1 MTKKYVPDTNFFLQF
16 KMARELPWKELTD
29 ADCIQLV
36 LVDGVIAELDRHK
49 AGGNERRSRR
59 SREYLQLLA
68 PLFEDE
74 GGQEEV
80 VVRDAGPRVSFV
92 FAPYTP
98 DAAPGPL
105 SETSA
110 DAMIVNQARGAH
122 EVAGPVELLTADR
135 MMTVYA
141 KRAGLKSK
149 LLQEEWRLP
158 PEPSAAEREL
168 REVRRQLAEAQAVAP
183 DLIVTIAGWSPPGPF
198 LAEAVWRTP
207 LPDGLVESTV
217 DRVDT
222 FYPDDRSVPG
232 GVIVYTKLA
241 EGAYEDARTKWL
253 EEVERQVRRLP
264 GLLNANSANAPMV
277 IEISNGGGSAAEG
290 LLVEIEGCGEIAVVV
305 AASHESLTERAVACA
320 SIGSPPRLSDFEPS
334 VAKLALA
341 SDRVYLP
348 RHPPVPVQLQ
358 PREFYWR
365 GQGSDG
371 VSKVTGQCAEFRHHI
386 HAERYQFLMVAMPKG
401 EPSGS
406 LKGAIKIRLSARN
419 LVRPI
424 ELTVPVVMEL
434 ERLNAFGEL
443 EAVLQKRLVR
453 K

>member
-29 ADCIQLV
+29 ADHIQLV

-68 PLFEDE
+68 PLFEDQE
-74 GGQEEV
+74 GQGEV
-80 VVRDAGPRVSFV
+80 VVRDAEPRVSFV
-92 FAPYTP
+92 FAPYRP

-105 SETSA
+105 SETGA
-110 DAMIVNQARGAH
+110 DAMIVNQARGAQ

-149 LLQEEWRLP
+149 LLQDGWRLP

-183 DLIVTIAGWSPPGPF
+183 DLVVTIAGWSPPGPF

-207 LPDGLVESTV
+207 LPEGLVESAV

-232 GVIVYTKLA
+232 GIVVYSKLA
-241 EGAYEDARTKWL
+241 AGAYEAARKKWL

-264 GLLNANSANAPMV
+264 GLLNANSANASMV

-290 LLVEIEGCGEIAVVV
+290 LLVEIEGCGEVAAVD
-305 AASHESLTERAVACA
+305 AASHASLTERAVACA

-334 VAKLALA
+334 LAKLALS
-341 SDRVYLP
+341 SDLVSP
-348 RHPPVPVQLQ
+348 HRHPPVPVQLQ
-358 PREFYWR
+358 PREFYWTS
-365 GQGSDG
+365 QGSDG

-386 HAERYQFLMVAMPKG
+386 HAERHKFLIVAMPKG
-401 EPSGS
+401 EPSGT
-406 LKGAIKIRLSARN
+406 LKGAIKIRMSARN

-424 ELTVPVVMEL
+424 EVTVPVVIEL
-434 ERLNAFGEL
+434 ERRNAFDEL
-443 EAVLQKRLVR
+443 ETVMRNRLVGR
-453 K
+453 